1 MRLSMYGPAKTNCL
15 RFVCTLRPGVRASSR
30 RGAEGPRTEGSDC
43 YARDAVMLGMP
54 LCSAYSAPF
63 HGPARAQRRRELSH
77 CAARRRKAPPR
88 CLPAICAAGRT
99 EGAGS
104 GERPAP
110 AVHRRRRLPAG
121 DSVPALRSRL
131 CAHDGSVLRD
141 SVPAVR
147 SRLYAPDGSVLRDSV
162 PAVRSPA
169 TLCRLCALRRLCAGC
184 ALPLGVGSR
193 APSAPAMPTVR
204 HPCPLRVALGLYWWR
219 DVEGWRRICTE
230 KESRVTEGQGM
241 RIAL

>member
-1 MRLSMYGPAKTNCL
+1 MSAMRLSMYGPAKTNCL

-30 RGAEGPRTEGSDC
+30 RGAESPRTEGSDC

-131 CAHDGSVLRD
+131 YASDGSVLR
-141 SVPAVR
+141 
-147 SRLYAPDGSVLRDSV
+147 YSV

-169 TLCRLCALRRLCAGC
+169 TLCRLYALDGFLRSREQGAFRAGD
-184 ALPLGVGSR
+184 AGGPPSLPPAASPSVCIGGV
-193 APSAPAMPTVR
+193 M
-204 HPCPLRVALGLYWWR
+204 
-219 DVEGWRRICTE
+219 
-230 KESRVTEGQGM
+230 
-241 RIAL
+241 

>member
-1 MRLSMYGPAKTNCL
+1 MRVGVAPGRASLQLLMYGPKKLYKSLLAGNTHVSAMRLLTYGPEKTNRL
-15 RFVCTLRPGVRASSR
+15 QFVCTLRLGVRASSR
-30 RGAEGPRTEGSDC
+30 RGAESPRTEGSDC

-54 LCSAYSAPF
+54 LCSACSAPF

-169 TLCRLCALRRLCAGC
+169 TLCRLYALLRSREQGA
-184 ALPLGVGSR
+184 SR
-193 APSAPAMPTVR
+193 AGDAGGPPSLPPARRPRSV
-204 HPCPLRVALGLYWWR
+204 LVA
-219 DVEGWRRICTE
+219 
-230 KESRVTEGQGM
+230 
-241 RIAL
+241 